1 MRKIGLAVLI
11 AAFAAAGA
19 FAQGGL
25 DMNIMG
31 AGARA
36 HGMGGAFIGVADDA
50 TAIGWNPAGI
60 AQLERME
67 ASANALFN
75 MKKFSYKETWTG
87 GSYEEENDV
96 SHFAPSFASFIYPVK
111 MGEKNLV
118 LGIAYQR
125 LIDFGYAETDTGT
138 WTLTPLVTW
147 EEKTTQK
154 GGIDAI
160 APAVALQLSPKF
172 MIGAAGNI
180 MVNGTK
186 YESKRTYT
194 DGDWF
199 ENTQENKYSGF
210 NINAG
215 VLYSGQKFN
224 LGVSARLPFTL
235 TEEIDRS
242 HSESIGGVSSSYD
255 TTLPEAEIKMPMM
268 MGIGLAV
275 KPTDKFTLAA
285 DYEYRGYESSE
296 ITKSGVTWDPHW
308 LNVNQ
313 FRVGLEYIFSGPSAV
328 FPVRLGFRTDPK
340 IGRGAYG
347 DGTDTTQAVGKVF
360 TGGFGLIMGRVM
372 LDLAYE
378 YNMINWIDVENSGS
392 TWKSDEKSHNI
403 MGSLIF
409 HF

>member
-1 MRKIGLAVLI
+1 MRRIGLVVLI

-60 AQLERME
+60 AQLEKME
-67 ASANALFN
+67 ASANGLFN
-75 MKKFSYKETWTG
+75 MKKFTQEATWTG
-87 GSYEEENDV
+87 GSYSDENTV
-96 SHFAPSFASFIYPVK
+96 NHFAPSFGSFILPLK

-138 WTLTPLVTW
+138 FSPTVTW
-147 EEKTTQK
+147 EQKTTQK

-160 APAVALQLSPKF
+160 APAIALQLSPKF
-172 MIGAAGNI
+172 MLGVAGNI
-180 MVNGTK
+180 MINGTD
-186 YESKRTYT
+186 YESRRTYS

-199 ENTQENKYSGF
+199 EQTQENSYSGF

-215 VLYSGQKFN
+215 ALYSDQKFN

-235 TEEIDRS
+235 TEKVDWS
-242 HSESIGGVSSSYD
+242 YSESIGGVASD
-255 TTLPEAEIKMPMM
+255 TSGSEPEFEVTMPLML
-268 MGIGLAV
+268 GVGVAI
-275 KPTDKFTLAA
+275 KPTDKFTMAA

-296 ITKSGVTWDPHW
+296 GTQSGVTSEMNW

-313 FRVGLEYIFSGPSAV
+313 FRVGLEYIFSGPNAV

-340 IGRGAYG
+340 IFKGSYG

-378 YNMINWIDVENSGS
+378 YNMVNWADVENSGW
-392 TWKSDEKSHNI
+392 TWTSDEKSHNI